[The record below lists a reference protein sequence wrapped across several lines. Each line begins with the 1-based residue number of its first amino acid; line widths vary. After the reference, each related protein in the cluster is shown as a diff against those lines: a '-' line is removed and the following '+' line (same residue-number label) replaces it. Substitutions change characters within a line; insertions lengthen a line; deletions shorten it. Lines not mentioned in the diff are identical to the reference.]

1 MKNFQK
7 QSTLEALANANIQLD
22 EAKKILED
30 AMRDVVENNTRANH
44 KAVRRAEIN
53 LQHADARVMHIE
65 VALGYQ
71 SENHNKTMRKPQVGD
86 VVYKPTEK
94 EKEATKMEKSIAVD
108 NARKAESAKSM
119 ADAMKDYERQCIWAQ
134 EKADKAEAKRIKRE
148 AEKAMKA
155 ALRKAETERK
165 AAEKAAEKAAKKE
178 AYVERLEA
186 QKSFALGY
194 LPQEAEELV
203 KELENYNALV
213 ATVAEQYEVLW
224 DKKLELREAGKTAKA
239 KVVELSAGLKRPM
252 CSAKV
257 REAMAAKAEV
267 EARINAVTKECS
279 AAHKK
284 GVAFSAERKAIIRQ
298 INILKKHGN
307 AAVRP
312 TIRSAMAN
320 LRRTERVKKID
331 EAIRMI
337 QTVEERCKKDRF
349 QIPSW
354 NKETVL
360 RANGLDKLFEAANA
374 YHTGMKNGEEAED
387 AFDKSLEA
395 VKKLDKMVEDGVP
408 LKLNMAES
416 RPSALQMNML
426 AMCMRIDPEAKGV
439 RDEWISVEHG
449 FFTTLK
455 PSWKLFSNDRKEGQ
469 KLVSEFVDRVAT
481 LLDKILVYK
490 PGETK
495 PVMYNGLYSSAS
507 HQKNEKLV
515 SCKEE
520 LMKLHEIIVWFG
532 LTKERVLATEVT
544 GSEIWKMRANLA
556 RPIAFAVNLKDGTPI
571 YLHNIKMVPDPKK
584 NYFVKNGLFIGKGK
598 NGQCYEYRDD
608 YVAVK
613 MGDGEAL
620 AIEEMERD
628 AFQGGGTGV
637 KMMCAYA
644 EDALHEAERKRGRK
658 ALIEDGTYI
667 ICGDGC
673 FKFDKL
679 YDSFE
684 EFAARM
690 DAMAERY
697 PGINRVYALRES
709 EELEDNEK
717 VRRVSRS
724 LLQQLVVASDAEL
737 NELVTPTVNSLCYKK
752 TYEGIFASL
761 AELGI
766 PADKRSAFARL
777 VFECPELIT
786 NPIVQ
791 KIAERSWTAKK
802 REAMG
807 NKFRVDGQYP
817 YILQDPVALFEVW
830 LLGVDPDDP
839 DLGVLKAG
847 EASVVGVPEGKKMVA
862 IRYPANFFT
871 AKTVVCK
878 PMKELFGRCGNVAI
892 LSIHDDILIIQDGDV
907 DGDEAGFFYNELLIE
922 LVERMIRVVKPPV
935 VIFEHDGKVKRSMIG
950 TEKELIHRMYASLHA
965 AKEFDSVGRYANL
978 ARDCAYLCRI
988 ALRLGKQA
996 SDAGDYIEAK
1006 KQDALYRKYILWMA
1020 AASTGAI
1027 LAIDQVKGVA
1037 VDENLIGWLDK
1048 IGDEVKKI
1056 MVKPVVEVV
1065 DGKEVTKN
1073 KYAAP
1078 FTQPFVK
1085 GDDSIE
1091 TLEPNML
1098 VGTDALAMFVNVTAG
1113 SWGITDN
1120 ELYTNN
1126 GKLSELITDDRHVT
1140 TRVRQAVVTSG
1151 VLTEL
1156 RANYFNRKTQ
1166 KVTTKGVEEINCDK
1180 KIMNLIAAK
1189 MPVGQKDLLLMYW
1202 RNACTLEFRMQEKTI
1217 PGRKAAY
1224 CKMVHDSLIRQAL
1237 STKWFAT
1244 EFTPGYEVGHEFTD
1258 EEKITSVVNNAVID
1272 ALELGTKGNGIEAD
1286 MKASYA
1292 KFVLSVFVEELI
1304 DNVRRNRHKV
1314 DIRHFMMSDV
1324 EYKACQDAEFEE
1336 TDFDVLVE
1344 YEVEYNYYDDGHRSV
1359 NDLTDEELA
1368 AMAPEEEDSGFWFS
1382 EPIFG

>member
-1 MKNFQK
+1 MKKFHK
-7 QSTLEALANANIQLD
+7 QSTIQALENANIDLA
-22 EAKKILED
+22 EAKKVLED
-30 AMRDVVENNTRANH
+30 AMNDVINNNSRANR
-44 KAVRRAEIN
+44 KAVRRAEMN
-53 LQHADARVMHIE
+53 LQQANARVYHIE

-86 VVYKPTEK
+86 VMHKPTEI
-94 EKEATKMEKSIAVD
+94 EKSVSKMEKSIAAD
-108 NARKAESAKSM
+108 KARKSESAKSM
-119 ADAMKDYERQCIWAQ
+119 ADAMDEYARKCIWAQ
-134 EKADKAEAKRIKRE
+134 EKSDKAEAKRIKRE
-148 AEKAMKA
+148 AEKAARA
-155 ALRKAETERK
+155 ALRKAEIEQK

-186 QKSFALGY
+186 QQSFALGY
-194 LPQEAEELV
+194 LPQEAEALV
-203 KELENYNALV
+203 KELENYNSLV
-213 ATVAEQYEVLW
+213 ATAAEQYEVLW
-224 DKKLELREAGKTAKA
+224 DKKLELREKGKEAKA

-257 REAMAAKAEV
+257 REAMAVKAEI
-267 EARINAVTKECS
+267 EAQINAVTKECS

-284 GVAFSAERKAIIRQ
+284 GVAFAAERKAIVKQ
-298 INILKKHGN
+298 INLLKKHGN

-312 TIRSAMAN
+312 TIRSAMAD
-320 LRRTERVKKID
+320 LRRAEKVKKID
-331 EAIRMI
+331 EAIRVI

-354 NKETVL
+354 NAETVL
-360 RANGLDKLFEAANA
+360 RANGLDKLFKSANA
-374 YHTGMKNGEEAED
+374 YRTGMKNGAEAEA
-387 AFDKSLEA
+387 AFDESLEA
-395 VKKLDKMVEDGVP
+395 IEKLNEMIDNEVP
-408 LKLNMAES
+408 LKLNLAES

-426 AMCMRIDPEAKGV
+426 AMCMRIDPEAKGI
-439 RDEWISVEHG
+439 RDEWISVEHK

-455 PSWKLFSNDRKEGQ
+455 PSWKLFSSNKKEGL
-469 KLVSEFVDRVAT
+469 KLASEFVDRVAT
-481 LLDKILVYK
+481 LLDKVLVYR

-495 PVMYNGLYSSAS
+495 AVMYNGLYSSAS
-507 HQKNEKLV
+507 HQKKEKLI

-520 LMKLHEIIVWFG
+520 LMKLHETIVWFG
-532 LTKERVLATEVT
+532 LTKEHVLATDIT
-544 GSEIWKMRANLA
+544 GSEIWKKRANLA

-584 NYFVKNGLFIGKGK
+584 NYSVKNGLFIGKGK

-608 YVAVK
+608 SVAVK

-620 AIEEMERD
+620 AIVEMERD

-644 EDALHEAERKRGRK
+644 EDALYEAERKRSKK
-658 ALIEDGTYI
+658 ALIEDGKYI

-679 YDSFE
+679 YNSFD

-690 DAMAERY
+690 DALAERY

-709 EELEDNEK
+709 EELEGDDK
-717 VRRVSRS
+717 IRRVSRS
-724 LLQQLVVASDAEL
+724 LLQQLIVASDAEL

-752 TYEGIFASL
+752 TFEGIFASL

-791 KIAERSWTAKK
+791 RIAERSWTAKK

-892 LSIHDDILIIQDGDV
+892 LSVHDDILIIQDGDV
-907 DGDEAGFFYNELLIE
+907 DGDEAGFFYNELLVE

-935 VIFEHDGKVKRSMIG
+935 VIFEHDGKVKRSVIG
-950 TEKELIHRMYASLHA
+950 SEKELIHRMYASLHA
-965 AKEFDSVGRYANL
+965 SKEFDSVGRYANL

-996 SDAGDYIEAK
+996 MDAGDYVEAK

-1027 LAIDQVKGVA
+1027 FAIDQVKGVA

-1048 IGDEVKKI
+1048 IEEVVRNI
-1056 MVKPVVEVV
+1056 MTKDVVEIK
-1065 DGKEVTKN
+1065 DGEPVIKK

-1085 GDDSIE
+1085 DDDSID
-1091 TLEPNML
+1091 TLDPNML
-1098 VGTDALAMFVNVTAG
+1098 VGTDELAMFVNTTAG

-1120 ELYTNN
+1120 EFYTNN
-1126 GKLSELITDDRHVT
+1126 WKLAELITDDRHVT
-1140 TRVRQAVVTSG
+1140 TPVRQAVVTTG

-1156 RANYFNRKTQ
+1156 RVNYFNRKTK
-1166 KVTTKGVEEINCDK
+1166 KVTAKGEEEVDCDK
-1180 KIMNLIAAK
+1180 KIMGLIAQK
-1189 MPVGQKDLLLMYW
+1189 KPVGQKDLLLMYW

-1224 CKMVHDSLIRQAL
+1224 CKMVHDSLISQAL
-1237 STKWFAT
+1237 STPWFAS

-1258 EEKITSVVNNAVID
+1258 EEKVTAVVNNAVID
-1272 ALELGTKGNGIEAD
+1272 ALELGTKGNGVDED
-1286 MKASYA
+1286 SKASYT
-1292 KFVLSVFVEELI
+1292 KFVLSVFADELI
-1304 DNVRRNRHKV
+1304 DNVRRNRHNV
-1314 DIRHFMMSDV
+1314 DIRNFMMSDI
-1324 EYKACQDAEFEE
+1324 EYKAYQDAEFEE
-1336 TDFDVLVE
+1336 TDFDALVE
-1344 YEVEYNYYDDGHRSV
+1344 YEVEYNYYDDGRRSFD
-1359 NDLTDEELA
+1359 NLTDEEIER
-1368 AMAPEEEDSGFWFS
+1368 MAPPEDDYENALFC
-1382 EPIFG
+1382 EPIF